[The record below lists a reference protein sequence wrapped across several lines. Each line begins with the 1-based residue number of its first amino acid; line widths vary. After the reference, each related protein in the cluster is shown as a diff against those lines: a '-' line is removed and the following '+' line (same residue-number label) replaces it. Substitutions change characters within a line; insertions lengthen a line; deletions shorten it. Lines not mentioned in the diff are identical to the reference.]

1 MTDVAPATAQQLAL
15 AHHGDAV
22 AADVDPQ
29 RPLSALGRLMVDR
42 LAQVAAS
49 RGLRPDIVWHSGK
62 LRARQ
67 TAEAYWRASNPF
79 AEFRAVRGLQ
89 PEDGPWWLRDHLLGE
104 SRPVLVVGHMP
115 HLPRALAFLTTGD
128 DNGHADFP
136 LHGLV
141 MLERPPDSPVWI
153 ERARLTTRTDRTQ
166 KRRG

>member
-1 MTDVAPATAQQLAL
+1 MTGDAPVTPQQLAL

-42 LAQVAAS
+42 LAQIAAA
-49 RGLRPDIVWHSGK
+49 RGLRPEVVWHSGK

-79 AEFRAVRGLQ
+79 AEFRAIRGLQ

-104 SRPVLVVGHMP
+104 NRPVLVVGHMP
-115 HLPRALAFLTTGD
+115 YLPRALAFLTTGD
-128 DNGHADFP
+128 ENGIADFP

-141 MLERPPDSPVWI
+141 MLERPPDSRVWI
-153 ERARLTTRTDRTQ
+153 ERARITAQD
-166 KRRG
+166 